1 MNKQTQV
8 NPSEGCSIAFDALT
22 SVHELVDT
30 LQTYLLESGSIE
42 LESKHCSVISAL
54 TEGIKHE
61 CKSAQGAVRLVD
73 AN

>member
-1 MNKQTQV
+1 MNTQTQV
-8 NPSEGCSIAFDALT
+8 KPGEGCSIAFDALT
-22 SVHELVDT
+22 SVHELADT

-42 LESKHCSVISAL
+42 LEAKHCSVISAL
-54 TEGIKHE
+54 TEGIKNE